1 MSKDLPTRVLARAF
15 LLGERLEHREAL
27 HANGTLAGEGPEA
40 IACFGFRWG
49 AVALIGGTREAQD
62 ALLVR
67 LAPHVFH
74 PFDVPAQETA
84 TLVFDSAE
92 DSVDPTGAI
101 LLRDRTPSRLAL
113 VAEELA
119 KSAALSHQE
128 ARLAATFDRLEP
140 LVAALMRKGRLGI
153 RSRPLLRAIGEAMAA
168 RNRTYAR
175 VDPSGKP
182 EVLWDHPELERLHAR
197 LAEEFELSERGAA
210 LDRKLALVGET
221 VQTLLALIESRRSA
235 VLEIAVA
242 TLIAIEVLTT
252 LHEALF
258 R

>member
-1 MSKDLPTRVLARAF
+1 MTPDLPARSLARA
-15 LLGERLEHREAL
+15 LMLGERLDHREVL
-27 HANGTLAGEGPEA
+27 RANGTLTGNGDEA

-49 AVALIGGTREAQD
+49 AVAMIGGTRAAQD
-62 ALLVR
+62 ALLAR
-67 LAPHVFH
+67 LAPHVVQ
-74 PFDVPAQETA
+74 PFDAPAEETA
-84 TLVFDSAE
+84 ALVFDSAE
-92 DSVDPTGAI
+92 DGVDPAGAI
-101 LLRDRTPSRLAL
+101 LLRDRAPHRLAL

-140 LVAALMRKGRLGI
+140 LTVSLTRRGRLGA

-168 RNRTYAR
+168 RNRTTAH
-175 VDPSGKP
+175 VDLSGKP
-182 EVLWDHPELERLHAR
+182 DVLWDHPELERLHNR
-197 LAEEFELSERGAA
+197 LVEEFELADRGAA

-221 VQTLLALIESRRSA
+221 VHTLLALIESRRSA